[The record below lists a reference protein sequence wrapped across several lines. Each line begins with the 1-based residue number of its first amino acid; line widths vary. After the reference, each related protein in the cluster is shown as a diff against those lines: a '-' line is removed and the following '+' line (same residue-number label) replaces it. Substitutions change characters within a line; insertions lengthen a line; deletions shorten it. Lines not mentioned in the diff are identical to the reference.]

1 MSDYQQPQ
9 QPAAPAPTP
18 APAAEVP
25 VVDLLGD
32 RTFRPGHKNPQT
44 GRIDQLHISV
54 KNNCVR
60 FAGDVSADGS
70 GQWAALLLPKVEWGM
85 FKQSLQRMALA
96 KEECSETFKCYAGQE
111 RRHDASIKVSRS
123 ADGIVSLTMISPDGP
138 SKQYDF
144 TLGPNTEVFDSNNV
158 PLAPSE
164 VSRRRALAWKD
175 EIAPMVDKMFEKLF
189 RDFNQRQADGQGNG
203 GGNRQFGGNGG
214 GGFKKQWGGQG
225 GGNNGGFKKQWGG
238 QGGGNGGFKKQWNNN
253 GGGGNRQFNGNG
265 GGNNNYNGGGQGG
278 GNNYQQRYQQ
288 PQGNNYQQQP
298 AAPAV
303 PAPTVNFEDYMP

>member
-1 MSDYQQPQ
+1 MSDYQPQQQ
-9 QPAAPAPTP
+9 QPAAPAPSP

-25 VVDLLGD
+25 TVDLLSD

-60 FAGDVSADGS
+60 FAGDVSLDGS

-85 FKQSLQRMALA
+85 FKQSLQRIALA

-111 RRHDASIKVSRS
+111 RRHDASIKIARS
-123 ADGIVSLTMISPDGP
+123 ADGIVSLTMISPEGP
-138 SKQYDF
+138 TKQYDF
-144 TLGPNTEVFDSNNV
+144 VMGPNTEVYDSNNV
-158 PLAPSE
+158 PLAPSD
-164 VSRRRALAWKD
+164 VSRRRALAWK
-175 EIAPMVDKMFEKLF
+175 EEVATMVDEMFKRNF
-189 RDFNQRQADGQGNG
+189 RDFNQRQNDNQAGGQG
-203 GGNRQFGGNGG
+203 GGNRNFGGQ

-225 GGNNGGFKKQWGG
+225 GNGGGGQGGFKKQWGGQGGNGGFKKQWGG
-238 QGGGNGGFKKQWNNN
+238 QGGGN
-253 GGGGNRQFNGNG
+253 RQYG
-265 GGNNNYNGGGQGG
+265 GGNNNYQQNNQN

-298 AAPAV
+298 AAPAA

>member
-25 VVDLLGD
+25 VVDLLSD

-44 GRIDQLHISV
+44 GRIDQLHISI

-85 FKQSLQRMALA
+85 LKQSLQRIALA

-123 ADGIVSLTMISPDGP
+123 AEGIVSLTMISPEGP

-144 TLGPNTEVFDSNNV
+144 VMGPNTEVFDSNNV
-158 PLAPSE
+158 PLAQSDI
-164 VSRRRALAWKD
+164 SRRRALAWKD
-175 EIAPMVDKMFEKLF
+175 EVAPIVDKMFAKSF
-189 RDFNQRQADGQGNG
+189 KDFNQRQAEGQGG
-203 GGNRQFGGNGG
+203 GQRNFGGQG

-225 GGNNGGFKKQWGG
+225 GNQGGGFKKQWNNQGGGQGGGFKKQWGG
-238 QGGGNGGFKKQWNNN
+238 QGGNRNFN
-253 GGGGNRQFNGNG
+253 GGGGN
-265 GGNNNYNGGGQGG
+265 NYNGGNQGGG
-278 GNNYQQRYQQ
+278 GNNYQQRFQQ
-288 PQGNNYQQQP
+288 PQNNNYQQQP
-298 AAPAV
+298 AAPAA